1 MNSLQL
7 RNKLVQMFEKSHI
20 YDYSDID
27 WIMVEVLGVSRSALP
42 FFGEIS
48 VMQEKIIMECVE
60 KRLKHIP
67 IAYIFGKTNFYGY
80 DFKVNPDVLIPRM
93 DTEVLVE
100 AVCKYISSCKN
111 VMSVLDIG
119 TGSGVIAITINKE
132 TGSKCIG
139 TDISEKAIEIAK
151 ENANILNA
159 DVEFKLSDL
168 FKSIEDVKVDIIVS
182 NPPYIET
189 DVISTLDK
197 EVSGNE
203 PILAL
208 DGGDD
213 GLYFYRKIVKE
224 ARKHLN
230 KNGRV
235 YFEIGY
241 NQSRSVVS
249 IMQEEFENIEVVK
262 DYGGQD
268 RVVYGKLKNRVEK
281 N

>member
-1 MNSLQL
+1 MNSVEL
-7 RNKLVQMFEKSHI
+7 RNKIVQMFEKSHI
-20 YDYSDID
+20 YDLSDID
-27 WIMVEVLGVSRSALP
+27 WIMVEVLGVSRSAVP
-42 FFGEIS
+42 FYGEIS
-48 VMQEKIIMECVE
+48 IMQEKIIMECVE

-80 DFKVNPDVLIPRM
+80 DFKVSPDVLIPRM

-100 AVCKYISSCKN
+100 AVCKHISKCKKP
-111 VMSVLDIG
+111 VSVLDIG

-132 TGSKCIG
+132 TGAKCIG
-139 TDISEKAIEIAK
+139 SDISEKAIEIAK
-151 ENANILNA
+151 ENAKELDS
-159 DVEFKLSDL
+159 DVEFRLSDL
-168 FKSIEDVKVDIIVS
+168 FKELSDVKVDIIVS

-189 DVISTLDK
+189 GVIRSLDK

-213 GLYFYRKIVKE
+213 GLYFYRKIVSE
-224 ARKHLN
+224 SRNHLN
-230 KNGRV
+230 ENGRI
-235 YFEIGY
+235 YFEIGF

-249 IMQEEFENIEVVK
+249 LMQEDFEDIAVLK

-268 RVVYGKLKNRVEK
+268 RVVYGKLKK
-281 N
+281 I